1 MHVLFSDESLQDL
14 RDIWNFVRESSEVSA
29 DNLVVA
35 LIERAHTLREM
46 PLRHPEI
53 AELKGSGVRRL
64 NVRTWSILYRVRA
77 DYIDVVR
84 VVHGGRDQPTL
95 SPGED

>member
-14 RDIWNFVRESSEVSA
+14 RDIWSFVRESS
-29 DNLVVA
+29 DLVVE

-77 DYIDVVR
+77 DYIDIVR